1 MFFLLLDLSF
11 LTLYAIKL
19 HIKDYFPEKVN
30 KQQFND
36 AHMIPNDM
44 IDRLIRASFQNSA
57 RLFGYVLFQQ
67 NLLIWLFLFS
77 EKRKEREN
85 RREILINKKTKMGN
99 FSANMLVKVSAV
111 RRCIHN
117 CLVRTVRLSNPLSRL
132 VSAHIFA
139 VSRP

>member
-67 NLLIWLFLFS
+67 NLLILLFLFS

-85 RREILINKKTKMGN
+85 RREILINKKNQDGKFFCKYVGK
-99 FSANMLVKVSAV
+99 SVSCSSV
-111 RRCIHN
+111 Y
-117 CLVRTVRLSNPLSRL
+117 T
-132 VSAHIFA
+132 
-139 VSRP
+139 